1 MVGRGKGRGWLW
13 RRGRRMKERVWS
25 EETLVGDWEG
35 MREQAQ
41 LMDTW
46 KIKRG
51 LLIQEV
57 VDEWVGIVV
66 TERKW
71 VD

>member
-1 MVGRGKGRGWLW
+1 
-13 RRGRRMKERVWS
+13 MKERVWS